1 MQLSMLNRL
10 GTVPEAVQAY
20 GRLYEMHQ
28 LKTLVFPKVW
38 ARGSESGQFWYLAHD
53 VPQQSEQVPSR
64 ATEVWSPP
72 MVQLEAQSYRAQLKG
87 WEIPASG
94 ISLPGAVFKNH

>member
-1 MQLSMLNRL
+1 MSCF
-10 GTVPEAVQAY
+10 
-20 GRLYEMHQ
+20 H
-28 LKTLVFPKVW
+28 LKVRWYQKVG

-53 VPQQSEQVPSR
+53 VPLQSEQVPSR
-64 ATEVWSPP
+64 ATVVWSPP

-94 ISLPGAVFKNH
+94 ISSQGLFSGTIN